1 MHLFPSWRRSW
12 SDSWA
17 MGSVEDSGGD
27 QEAQPV
33 SPVLS
38 RGGHAALPGPQEP

>member
-1 MHLFPSWRRSW
+1 MHLSPSWW
-12 SDSWA
+12 QVLVEQLGD
-17 MGSVEDSGGD
+17 GSVEDSGGD

-38 RGGHAALPGPQEP
+38 RGGHAALPGPREL

>member
-1 MHLFPSWRRSW
+1 MTCPQAGRWSW

-27 QEAQPV
+27 RQAQLV

-38 RGGHAALPGPQEP
+38 RGGHAALPGPGEL